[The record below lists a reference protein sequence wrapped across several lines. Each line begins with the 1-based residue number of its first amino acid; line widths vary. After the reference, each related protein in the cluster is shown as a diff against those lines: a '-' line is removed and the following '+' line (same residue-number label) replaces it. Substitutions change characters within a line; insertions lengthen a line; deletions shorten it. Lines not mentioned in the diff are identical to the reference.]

1 MNRKHLFFPSF
12 LILASLFLSAC
23 SGLLPFEEE
32 VANAEYG
39 PAYSPQEHQKR
50 TFDTL
55 WKNLQDHYIYYEAA
69 DTDWQAIQNEYSSR
83 IDSGLTDEEFM
94 SLLNDL
100 ETELPEGSF
109 AYQSRAERLESDLAD
124 FATYDGIGAFV
135 GFQEEEVPH
144 VVVLAVIDGSP
155 AEQAGIKAH
164 DSIFSIDGSPV
175 LVEEGLSV
183 VERIRG
189 PAGSSVQLDV
199 QSPGMPKR
207 TLDVERARLTST
219 GELEAFNV
227 VGTDYGYLLFPPI
240 GYEGLDRDVFG
251 ALQNLTS
258 NRKLEGLIL
267 DLRVANS
274 SRGWPLEV
282 LFTMFYNGEIGELY
296 DRTQTQPL
304 QVQGQDFFSS
314 QTVPLVILVGENTT
328 GFPEIFA
335 ASLQMHE
342 RAVIVGAQTTGQ
354 VETSS
359 THYLPD
365 GSRMFV
371 QSASFRL
378 PNGDEVGTA
387 GITPDFVVEAGWDE
401 IKPDDDPV
409 LERALF
415 ILETAK

>member
-1 MNRKHLFFPSF
+1 MKRKLFFAPSL
-12 LILASLFLSAC
+12 LILISLFLSAC
-23 SGLLPFEEE
+23 SGLLPLEEE
-32 VANAEYG
+32 ASNGTYG
-39 PAYSPQEHQKR
+39 PSYSPQEHQKR
-50 TFDTL
+50 TFDAL
-55 WKNLQDHYIYYEAA
+55 WKNLQDSYIYYDAA
-69 DTDWQAIQNEYSSR
+69 GTDWQSLHAESLSR
-83 IDSGLTDEEFM
+83 IDSGLTQDEFVA
-94 SLLNDL
+94 LLDEL
-100 ETELPEGSF
+100 ETKLPADSF
-109 AYQSRAERLESDLAD
+109 VYQSRAERIEIDLAD
-124 FATYDGIGAFV
+124 SATYDGIGAFV
-135 GFQEEEVPH
+135 GFQEDEVPH
-144 VVVLAVIDGSP
+144 VVVLAVIEGSP
-155 AEQAGIKAH
+155 AEQAGLKAH
-164 DSIFSIDGSPV
+164 DSIFSIDGSPI

-189 PAGSSVQLDV
+189 PAGSSVMLDV
-199 QSPGMPKR
+199 QSPGKPKR
-207 TLDVERARLTST
+207 TVDVERARLTTT

-240 GYEGLDRDVFG
+240 GYSGLDQDVFG

-282 LFTMFYNGEIGELY
+282 LFTMFHDGEIGELY
-296 DRTQTQPL
+296 NRSQTQPL

-328 GFPEIFA
+328 GSPEIFA

-342 RAVIVGAQTTGQ
+342 RAVIVGAQTSGQ

-359 THYLPD
+359 TFYLPD

-371 QSASFRL
+371 QSTSFRL
-378 PNGDEVGTA
+378 PNGDEIGNN
-387 GITPDFVVEAGWDE
+387 GITPDFVVEASWDE
-401 IKPDDDPV
+401 IQPTDDPV

-415 ILETAK
+415 VLGTTP

>member
-32 VANAEYG
+32 ASNAEYG

-50 TFDTL
+50 TFDVL

-83 IDSGLTDEEFM
+83 IDSGLTDAEFM

-135 GFQEEEVPH
+135 GFQEKEVPH

-371 QSASFRL
+371 QSTSFRL
-378 PNGDEVGTA
+378 PNGDEVGTN

>member
-1 MNRKHLFFPSF
+1 MNRKHLFFLSF

-50 TFDTL
+50 TFDVL

-378 PNGDEVGTA
+378 PNGDEVGTN

-415 ILETAK
+415 ILETVK

>member
-1 MNRKHLFFPSF
+1 MKRKLLFAPSL
-12 LILASLFLSAC
+12 LILISLFLSAC
-23 SGLLPFEEE
+23 SGLLPLEEE
-32 VANAEYG
+32 ASSGTYG

-50 TFDTL
+50 TFDAL
-55 WKNLQDHYIYYEAA
+55 WKNLQDSYIHYETAN
-69 DTDWQAIQNEYSSR
+69 TDWQSLQADSLSR
-83 IDSGLTDEEFM
+83 IDSGLTHDEFVA
-94 SLLNDL
+94 LLDEL
-100 ETELPEGSF
+100 ETKLPAESF
-109 AYQSRAERLESDLAD
+109 VYQSRAERIDIDLAD
-124 FATYDGIGAFV
+124 TATYDGIGAFV
-135 GFQEEEVPH
+135 GFQEDDVPH
-144 VVVLAVIDGSP
+144 VVVLAVIEGSP
-155 AEQAGIKAH
+155 AEQAGLKAH
-164 DSIFSIDGSPV
+164 DSIFSIDGNPI
-175 LVEEGLSV
+175 LLEEGLAV

-189 PAGSSVQLDV
+189 PAGSSVMLDV
-199 QSPGMPKR
+199 QSPGKPKR
-207 TLDVERARLTST
+207 TVDVERARLTST

-240 GYEGLDRDVFG
+240 GYNGLDQDVFG

-282 LFTMFYNGEIGELY
+282 LFTMFHDGEIGELY
-296 DRTQTQPL
+296 NRDQTQPL

-328 GFPEIFA
+328 GSPEIFA

-342 RAVIVGAQTTGQ
+342 RAVIVGSQTSGQ

-359 THYLPD
+359 TFHLPD

-371 QSASFRL
+371 QSTSFRL
-378 PNGDEVGTA
+378 PNGDEIGNN
-387 GITPDFVVEAGWDE
+387 GITPDFLVEAGWDE
-401 IKPDDDPV
+401 IQPTDDPV

-415 ILETAK
+415 VLGTAP

>member
-1 MNRKHLFFPSF
+1 MNRKHLFFLSF

-50 TFDTL
+50 TFDVL

-342 RAVIVGAQTTGQ
+342 RAVIIGAQTTGQ

-378 PNGDEVGTA
+378 PNGDEVGTN

-415 ILETAK
+415 ILETVK

>member
-12 LILASLFLSAC
+12 LILAGLFLSAC

-32 VANAEYG
+32 VTSGEYG
-39 PAYSPQEHQKR
+39 PAYAPQEHQQR
-50 TFDTL
+50 TFDAL
-55 WKNLQDHYIYYEAA
+55 WKNIQDHYIYYEAA
-69 DTDWQAIQNEYSSR
+69 EPDWQALYTQYRGR
-83 IDSGLTDEEFM
+83 IDSGLTNDEFI
-94 SLLNDL
+94 SLLNEL
-100 ETELPEGSF
+100 EPELPEGSF

-124 FATYDGIGAFV
+124 FSTYDGIGAFV

-155 AEQAGIKAH
+155 AEQAGLKAH
-164 DSIFSIDGSPV
+164 DSIFSIDGNPI
-175 LVEEGLSV
+175 LLEEGLSV

-199 QSPGMPKR
+199 QSPGMPNR
-207 TLDVERARLTST
+207 TVDVERARLTST
-219 GELEAFNV
+219 GQLEAYNV
-227 VGTDYGYLLFPPI
+227 IGTDYGYLLFPPI
-240 GYEGLDRDVFG
+240 GYEGLEQDILG

-274 SRGWPLEV
+274 SRGWPLEI
-282 LFTMFYNGEIGELY
+282 LFTIFHNGEIGELY
-296 DRTQTQPL
+296 DRTDTQPL

-342 RAVIVGAQTTGQ
+342 RAIIVGAQTTGQ

-371 QSASFRL
+371 QSTSFRL
-378 PNGDEVGTA
+378 PNGDEVGTN
-387 GITPDFVVEAGWDE
+387 GITPDFIIDASWDE

-415 ILETAK
+415 ILGTAK